1 MLCDTFQN
9 LTKKLKQI
17 LKVITKT
24 SNKKLKIYPHKKLL
38 RKKRMMLDL
47 YPNISPQGF
56 PTKHTNIKYKYET
69 EGQIQHNS
77 NNVLTVEIKMR
88 DKKNRIILTIIN
100 MLT

>member
-1 MLCDTFQN
+1 MQKQVTEN
-9 LTKKLKQI
+9 LE
-17 LKVITKT
+17 
-24 SNKKLKIYPHKKLL
+24 
-38 RKKRMMLDL
+38 
-47 YPNISPQGF
+47 NISTKNSWGKKEWCLIFTLTFPLKGF

-77 NNVLTVEIKMR
+77 NNVLTVEIKMT